1 MRKLRHAKI
10 RNTGLLFEFLIRQT
24 TADILDKNNINYFIW
39 GINYWING
47 SYTCYKIYPNRD
59 KESK

>member
-1 MRKLRHAKI
+1 MY
-10 RNTGLLFEFLIRQT
+10 LIMT
-24 TADILDKNNINYFIW
+24 PTPCDLDKNNINYFIW

-47 SYTCYKIYPNRD
+47 TYTCYKIYPNRD